1 MHDGSVIHL
10 HKVSE
15 ALDPFDRRS
24 AMSALE
30 EHHHDGTILTGLIYM
45 DKNTRDLHDM
55 LETSQRPLNQ
65 LDEADLCPGNKML
78 LNINASLR

>member
-15 ALDPFDRRS
+15 TLDPFDRRS
-24 AMSALE
+24 AMIELE
-30 EHHHDGTILTGLIYM
+30 DHRNDGSILTGLIYM

-65 LDEADLCPGNKML
+65 LEEVDLCPGNKML
-78 LNINASLR
+78 VNINASLR